1 MASEFANPLK
11 KFKLVF
17 LGEQSVGKTSLIT
30 RFMYDTFDNTYQA
43 TIGIDFLSKT
53 MYLED
58 RTVRLQL
65 WDTGTFR
72 RGNDVIIVLVGNK
85 TDLSDKRQVSTEEG
99 EKKAKE
105 ANVLFIE
112 TSAKA
117 GYNVKALFRKIAQ
130 ALPGGGD
137 GGGEG
142 GNSSG
147 VAYVLR
153 PRTPLFRLSHN
164 RFLPFHARIY
174 PRLLSTGSD
183 NASRSDPTAH
193 IGRQRLPAELSDV
206 FKTSLFFTITDRVG
220 ALEDVLEQIRGLSI
234 SLTSIESRPSKT
246 RGSYDFFVD
255 FDAGSREQAEMVIE
269 KFKSLNLV
277 KDIRFATG
285 HNDDSTAN
293 VPWFPRK
300 LADLDTFV
308 DHTITYGA
316 ELNADHPGFHDPD
329 YRARRAEI
337 AQIAQRFRHGDSCP
351 DVAYTKT
358 EVETWYILQMWS
370 FQAETFSGE
379 LSSTSCKNC
388 MKRTRAKSIDSFFLS
403 WFRIVAIMNTIFHK
417 FLKSQN
423 SSKVAHKC
431 TGWTIRPVAGLL
443 SSRDFFNAFAF
454 RVFHNTQYIR
464 HHSEPLYTPEPDVC
478 HEILGHVPL
487 YCDPDFADFAHELG
501 LASLGASDEEIERL
515 GRIYWYTVEFGL
527 LKEDG
532 GYKAYGAGLL
542 SSFGEL
548 EVQYCIDSP
557 IPKRIPFD
565 PEVCAN
571 TPFPITKYQEVYF
584 VVDSFKDMKRRVKTY
599 FESFSR
605 RPFEVRYNPY
615 TETIE
620 VLDNKDKIVR
630 YANHIR
636 GDLARLVGALDK
648 VVG

>member
-1 MASEFANPLK
+1 
-11 KFKLVF
+11 
-17 LGEQSVGKTSLIT
+17 
-30 RFMYDTFDNTYQA
+30 
-43 TIGIDFLSKT
+43 
-53 MYLED
+53 
-58 RTVRLQL
+58 
-65 WDTGTFR
+65 
-72 RGNDVIIVLVGNK
+72 
-85 TDLSDKRQVSTEEG
+85 
-99 EKKAKE
+99 
-105 ANVLFIE
+105 
-112 TSAKA
+112 
-117 GYNVKALFRKIAQ
+117 
-130 ALPGGGD
+130 
-137 GGGEG
+137 
-142 GNSSG
+142 
-147 VAYVLR
+147 
-153 PRTPLFRLSHN
+153 
-164 RFLPFHARIY
+164 
-174 PRLLSTGSD
+174 
-183 NASRSDPTAH
+183 
-193 IGRQRLPAELSDV
+193 
-206 FKTSLFFTITDRVG
+206 FTITDRVG

-370 FQAETFSGE
+370 FQPETFSGE

-388 MKRTRAKSIDSFFLS
+388 MKRTRAKSID
-403 WFRIVAIMNTIFHK
+403 
-417 FLKSQN
+417 
-423 SSKVAHKC
+423 
-431 TGWTIRPVAGLL
+431 
-443 SSRDFFNAFAF
+443 
-454 RVFHNTQYIR
+454 
-464 HHSEPLYTPEPDVC
+464 SEPLYTPEPDVC